1 MKRIGIILS
10 IFLVLCLCGCSQ
22 APEASLPTFCVPA
35 STTPTSTVAPTVP
48 IVPETQEALVLQ
60 QAPPVVQTHATVE
73 PSGVLIQEGSGIV
86 IDYSNTEQGYIMV
99 LCREENTP
107 RLKVRL
113 QGPSATYTYNLTP
126 TEWTA
131 FPLSDENGH
140 YQVTV
145 YRNVEGSKYA
155 AVLSLQLDVTLE
167 DPFAP
172 FLRSNQYV
180 NFDGAV
186 KTVTQAALLTTDIT
200 DPLEKV
206 AVIYDYVVTTLTY
219 DQELAAT
226 VKSGYL
232 PDLDAVLEK
241 QSGIC
246 FDYAALMTGM
256 LRSQGIP
263 AKLVVGY
270 AGSVY
275 HAWISVWT
283 ESTGWVD
290 GVIFFDGAA
299 WQRMDPTFASSSH
312 RSPEIMEFIGNNTN
326 YSAKYFY

>member
-1 MKRIGIILS
+1 MKRIGVIL
-10 IFLVLCLCGCSQ
+10 FLALTVCLFGCQ
-22 APEASLPTFCVPA
+22 QEPAPSLPA
-35 STTPTSTVAPTVP
+35 STAPVSSAAPDTTAPTLPVP
-48 IVPETQEALVLQ
+48 VETQEVLILQ
-60 QAPPVVQTHATVE
+60 DAPPVVQTHATVE
-73 PSGVLIQEGSGIV
+73 PSGKLTQEGGGIV
-86 IDYSNTEQGYIMV
+86 IDYSNTEKGYIMV
-99 LCREENTP
+99 LCEQDDSR

-113 QGPSATYTYNLTP
+113 QGPSTTYTYNLTP
-126 TEWTA
+126 TQWTA
-131 FPLSDENGH
+131 FPLSDDNGQ
-140 YQVTV
+140 YRVTV

-155 AVLSLQLDVTLE
+155 AILSLQLDVTLE

-180 NFDGAV
+180 HFDAAP
-186 KTVTQAALLTTDIT
+186 KTVTQAAILTTDIT

-219 DQELAAT
+219 DKALAAT

-241 QSGIC
+241 KSGIC

-312 RSPEIMEFIGNNTN
+312 RSPEIMEFIGNGTN